1 MESNNFSWKRK
12 HLTGLYDLTV
22 EEISFILKTAE
33 AFEEVL
39 KRDVKKV
46 PTLRGKSVLTLFYE
60 PSTRTRT
67 SFEMAAKILSADT
80 INVSV
85 ATSSVTKGETLKDTI
100 KNFQAMGIDAI
111 VIRHQSS
118 GAAEFV
124 SKFAKLSIINGG
136 DGWHEHPTQAL
147 LDLLTIKEHKKAISG
162 LKVAIV
168 GDVLHSRVA
177 RSNLFA
183 LKKLDNEVRFV
194 GPKTFV
200 PEYFKALGAVVC
212 HSIEDGLEDADVVM
226 MLRIQKERMGK
237 GFYPTEREYAQ
248 FFGLNKNT
256 IKFAKPDAIIMHPGP
271 VNRGLEISSDILDG
285 ERSVVLSQVSKGV
298 AVRMAVL
305 YLLLTGGDVEDS
317 NK

>member
-1 MESNNFSWKRK
+1 MEDNNFSWKRK

-100 KNFQAMGIDAI
+100 KNFQTMGIDAI

-147 LDLLTIKEHKKAISG
+147 LDLLTIKEYKKAISG

-200 PEYFKALGAVVC
+200 PEYFKDFGAVVC

>member
-1 MESNNFSWKRK
+1 MGNNNFSWNRR
-12 HLTGLYDLTV
+12 HLTGLYDLSV
-22 EEISFILKTAE
+22 DEISFILKTAE

-39 KRDVKKV
+39 DRDVKKV

-85 ATSSVTKGETLKDTI
+85 AASSVTKGETLKDTI
-100 KNFQAMGIDAI
+100 KNFEAMGIDAI

-118 GAAEFV
+118 GVAHFI
-124 SKFAKLSIINGG
+124 SKFTKMSVINGG

-147 LDLLTIKEHKKAISG
+147 LDLLTIKEYKKAITG

-168 GDVLHSRVA
+168 GDILHSRVA

-183 LKKLDNEVRFV
+183 LKKFGNEVRFV

-200 PEYFKALGAVVC
+200 PEYFNASGAVVC
-212 HSIEDGLEDADVVM
+212 NSLEEGLEGVDVVM

-248 FFGLNKNT
+248 YFGLNKNS

-285 ERSVVLSQVSKGV
+285 KRSVVLSQVRKGV

-305 YLLLTGGDVEDS
+305 YLLLTGGNVEDY

>member
-1 MESNNFSWKRK
+1 MENNNFSWKRK

-67 SFEMAAKILSADT
+67 SFEMAAKILSADM

-200 PEYFKALGAVVC
+200 PEYFKDLGAVVC